1 MPALVAVVLG
11 IVLGFACGGSLSRL
25 GLLKF
30 RLEWLILPLF
40 VIQAVARGRLLGIV
54 GASQISLGVW
64 TVASSLLVVAMF
76 LNWKFPGMALGAAG
90 ILMNLDVVLLN
101 AAMPVVL
108 GGKAGLA
115 ATVSAAEVARS
126 TGSFYRVATQG
137 DLLAWLGDVIPV
149 AWGRSVML
157 VSPGDVALMVAV
169 VVIIVCGMLGDVRG
183 DGLVV
188 AAE

>member
-11 IVLGFACGGSLSRL
+11 IVLGFASGGSLSRL

-30 RLEWLILPLF
+30 RFEWLILPLF
-40 VIQAVARGRLLGIV
+40 VVQAVARGRLLGLV
-54 GASQISLGVW
+54 GASQLSLSVW
-64 TVASSLLVVAMF
+64 TAASSLLAIAML

-108 GGKAGLA
+108 GGQAGPA
-115 ATVSAAEVARS
+115 ATVSAAEMARS

-149 AWGRSVML
+149 TWGRSIML
-157 VSPGDVALMVAV
+157 VSPGDVVLMVAV
-169 VVIIVCGMLGDVRG
+169 VVAIVCGMSGDVRG
-183 DGLVV
+183 DSHALS
-188 AAE
+188 AE